1 MKVKFNS
8 EVDIE
13 DMLKASNEC
22 LEKVKENQIQ
32 QGCTGY
38 QLLVSVLDATIAQNI
53 HLIKML
59 QTEPY

>member
-1 MKVKFNS
+1 MKVKFTS

-13 DMLKASNEC
+13 DMLNEINAC
-22 LEKVKENQIQ
+22 LERVKENQIR
-32 QGCTGY
+32 QGCM
-38 QLLVSVLDATIAQNI
+38 LVSVLDATIAQNT

>member
-1 MKVKFNS
+1 MKVKFTS

-32 QGCTGY
+32 QGCM
-38 QLLVSVLDATIAQNI
+38 LVSVLDATIAQNI

>member
-1 MKVKFNS
+1 MKVKFTS

-22 LEKVKENQIQ
+22 LEKVKENQIH
-32 QGCTGY
+32 QGCM
-38 QLLVSVLDATIAQNI
+38 LVSVLEATIAQNI
-53 HLIKML
+53 HSIKML